1 MWRADGPVQLVVGRA
16 SLELHVPAAPHA
28 GRSPAPADFRQALD
42 HGPGEGGVDA
52 QVLQALDSLI
62 SAALAHCGEG
72 LRGRPLRVV
81 VSARWLSA
89 AMLPWSEA
97 LTRPA
102 PAQVY
107 ACDQLRASGFDI
119 TPGDR
124 VHIEDAPYRSVRLAV
139 AYPARL
145 LIGLQEAARRTGLV
159 LQAVTGLPLVAAAY
173 AQSVS
178 RATTGFLA
186 LVDGAGV
193 SFMRWDRGSY
203 APVGNEVAL
212 PPGAELAAELPKI
225 WRRQV
230 LRGALQGQDKAE
242 VGVLDLADGRSGS
255 DLSKL
260 DGFRPL
266 DLPVVGAGPMRSRL
280 LRLAATSVSPSS
292 SLTAVIRSGPTDRRL
307 VLLAVAAGLLAAAAV
322 FQATRVMLEVRTER
336 AALANLSP
344 SPPQIRRAPS
354 SREGLARVAS
364 INTAIA
370 SLNMPISELLHAL
383 QPPPDIRVALLSL
396 EAVPPTVVA
405 DAAGGDA
412 LLKLNA
418 EAASESEMARYVMFV
433 GSRRPFVEAYLTNHE
448 THESDRTRPY
458 RFTVEALWRP

>member
-1 MWRADGPVQLVVGRA
+1 MWRADGPVQLVIGRA
-16 SLELHVPAAPHA
+16 SLDLHVPAAPHA
-28 GRSPAPADFRQALD
+28 GRSPAPADFSRALD
-42 HGPGEGGVDA
+42 DNPGDGGVDA

-62 SAALAHCGEG
+62 SSALAHCGEG

-81 VSARWLSA
+81 VSSRWLSA

-97 LTRPA
+97 LTRQI

-107 ACDQLRASGFDI
+107 ASDQLRAAGFDV

-124 VHIEDAPYRSVRLAV
+124 VQIEDAPYRSVRLAV

-145 LIGLQEAARRTGLV
+145 LSGLQEAARRTGLV
-159 LQAVTGLPLVAAAY
+159 LQAVTGLPLVAVAY
-173 AQSVS
+173 AQRVS
-178 RATTGFLA
+178 RTTTGILA

-193 SFMRWDRGSY
+193 SFMRWDRESCV
-203 APVGNEVAL
+203 PIGNEVAL

-225 WRRQV
+225 WRRHV
-230 LRGALQGQDKAE
+230 LRGALQDQEKAE
-242 VGVLDLADGRSGS
+242 VCVLDLADSRPGS
-255 DLSKL
+255 DVSAL

-266 DLPVVGAGPMRSRL
+266 ELPVVGPGVMRSKL
-280 LRLAATSVSPSS
+280 LRLAGAGIPTSS
-292 SLTAVIRSGPTDRRL
+292 SLTAVIRPGPADRRL
-307 VLLAVAAGLLAAAAV
+307 VMLALAAGLLAVAAV

-336 AALANLSP
+336 SALASLSP
-344 SPPQIRRAPS
+344 APPEIRRTPT

-370 SLNMPISELLHAL
+370 SLNMPIGELLNAL

-396 EAVPPTVVA
+396 EALPPTVVA
-405 DAAGGDA
+405 DASGGDT
-412 LLKLNA
+412 LLKLSA
-418 EAASESEMARYVMFV
+418 EAASESEMTRYVMFV